1 MTLVDLMPDWYANV
15 VEMRK
20 LLQAEDHLINLTET
34 NLQIVQNSQY
44 ISTANGDVI
53 SMYEEL
59 LKISTT
65 PGDSL
70 ELRRFR
76 ILNKLSIRK
85 PYTKRYLQEL
95 ISSLDDQISFEILYE
110 KYQIDIDIDA
120 RKVVELDEIKYLVE
134 LIRTIVPANMDVQSK
149 MTQIITI
156 LSRRTYWRF
165 EKVLVGDYI
174 TGEYVDTATQGRVA
188 HDEATVVA
196 SKQAHVYP
204 YDIAGEYPETSTITD
219 INPSGFGA
227 EANHSTHKVAYK
239 LSGDDD
245 F

>member
-15 VEMRK
+15 VEMRE
-20 LLQAEDHLINLTET
+20 LLQAEDHLIDITET
-34 NLQIVQNSQY
+34 NLQIVQNNQF
-44 ISTANGDVI
+44 ISTANSDVI
-53 SMYEEL
+53 SMYEDL

-65 PGDSL
+65 PGDPL

-95 ISSLDDQISFEILYE
+95 ISSLDDQINFEMLYD
-110 KYQIDIDIDA
+110 KYQLDIDIDA
-120 RKVVELDEIKYLVE
+120 RKVVELDEIKYLID

-156 LSRRTYWRF
+156 LNRRTYWRF
-165 EKVLVGDYI
+165 GKVLVGDYI

-188 HDEATVVA
+188 HNQATLVG
-196 SKQAHVYP
+196 SNQAHIYP

-227 EANHSTHKVAYK
+227 VANRNTHKVAYK